1 MWITAQE
8 KCANLVRI
16 ISDHPFFSKSRG
28 GVAYYHPIRFWAYFD
43 YLRKCMQSS
52 VRHVFAYN
60 LHQCPL
66 LCRILSGAVSVVD
79 ISPGDGSVIRSNG
92 VLNTYFT
99 HHLPELLS
107 GQVILTLEYHISVR
121 LSLVDNTIQSHLN
134 HLIILSVSQV
144 KELSYHLN
152 SLPPD
157 RSGQAYSV
165 CSIVRRASR

>member
-1 MWITAQE
+1 MWIAAQE

-16 ISDHPFFSKSRG
+16 ISDHLFFLFNCERKS
-28 GVAYYHPIRFWAYFD
+28 
-43 YLRKCMQSS
+43 MQSS

-66 LCRILSGAVSVVD
+66 LCRILSGAVSVID

-99 HHLPELLS
+99 HHQPELQS

-121 LSLVDNTIQSHLN
+121 L
-134 HLIILSVSQV
+134 
-144 KELSYHLN
+144 
-152 SLPPD
+152 
-157 RSGQAYSV
+157 
-165 CSIVRRASR
+165 